1 MSAHS
6 QAVEITFRPQFQDG
20 LLEHAGTMA
29 RARENAPVPGR
40 ILRRDDH
47 LFRAGDR
54 LTSTYRVVSG
64 MLKSYSVGHDG
75 DEHVLG
81 FHMPGDIVGY
91 EALVGTRATRNVVAL
106 DTTNVRPVPVHGRR
120 DGDSQSET
128 DAVSAT
134 VACLHG
140 EIQRLVYLLR
150 LERAPAA
157 SALASFLLAH
167 GSAQQRRGCRRCE
180 FVLPMSRRDLGN
192 YLGLAPET
200 LSRVLGRFRRN
211 GLITLDGNLVT
222 ILDEDGLRAEAGDP
236 TSRQCSA
243 RGQHQ

>member
-6 QAVEITFRPQFQDG
+6 QAVEIPFHPRFQDG
-20 LLEHAGTMA
+20 LRGHAGTMA
-29 RARENAPVPGR
+29 RTRENAPVSGR
-40 ILRRDDH
+40 ILQRDDH

-64 MLKSYSVGHDG
+64 VLKSYSVGHDG
-75 DEHVLG
+75 DERVLG

-91 EALVGTRATRNVVAL
+91 EALVGTCATCNVVAL
-106 DTTNVRPVPVHGRR
+106 DTTNVRPVPVRGQR
-120 DGDSQSET
+120 DGELQSET
-128 DAVSAT
+128 DTVSAV

-140 EIQRLVYLLR
+140 EIQRLVYLLQ

-200 LSRVLGRFRRN
+200 LCRALGRFRRN
-211 GLITLDGNLVT
+211 GLIMLNGNLVT
-222 ILDEDGLRAEAGDP
+222 ILDEDGLRAEAGGP
-236 TSRQCSA
+236 ASRQ
-243 RGQHQ
+243 